1 MQNMRDEEL
10 MLEYQKG
17 EMRAMD
23 ELLRRYKNPVYRYAF
38 RLCANEAEAQDTA
51 QETFLRVH
59 QYRGQYRPIGKFST
73 WLFGIAHNVAVSKFR
88 RNKWLVLWPR
98 RADDP
103 DEMVDFESPTPSP
116 SQNLE
121 QGDFETMV
129 KKCVQ
134 SLPFLQK
141 EALVLREYE
150 NLDYQEIAK
159 ILNKSLGTIKTL
171 IHRARQSL
179 KDKLLPYIEEFEG
192 GIHG

>member
-17 EMRAMD
+17 EAKAMD

-38 RLCANEAEAQDTA
+38 RLCVNEAEAQDIA
-51 QETFLRVH
+51 QETFLRIH

-88 RNKWLVLWPR
+88 CNSRFVLWPR
-98 RADDP
+98 KADEP
-103 DEMVDFESPTPSP
+103 DEMVDMESQDPSP
-116 SQNLE
+116 QQSLE
-121 QGDFETMV
+121 KDDLETV
-129 KKCVQ
+129 LKKCVQ

-150 NLDYQEIAK
+150 NLDYEEIGK
-159 ILNKSLGTIKTL
+159 ILNKSLGTVKTL

-192 GIHG
+192 GTHG

>member
-17 EMRAMD
+17 QGRAMD
-23 ELLRRYKNPVYRYAF
+23 ELLMRYKNPVYRFAL
-38 RLCANEAEAQDTA
+38 RLCMNEAEAQDIA

-88 RNKWLVLWPR
+88 KDKRFVFWPR

-103 DEMVDFESPTPSP
+103 DEMVDIESTDPSPTEVLEKSDFESV
-116 SQNLE
+116 L
-121 QGDFETMV
+121 

-134 SLPFLQK
+134 SLPLLQK

-150 NLDYQEIAK
+150 SLDYEEIAR
-159 ILNKSLGTIKTL
+159 ILNKSLGTVKTL

-179 KDKLLPYIEEFEG
+179 KTKLLPYIEEFEG
-192 GIHG
+192 GTHG

>member
-17 EMRAMD
+17 QATAMD
-23 ELLRRYKNPVYRYAF
+23 EILRRYKNPVYRYAF
-38 RLCANEAEAQDTA
+38 RLCVNEAEAQDIA
-51 QETFLRVH
+51 QETFLRIH

-73 WLFGIAHNVAVSKFR
+73 WLFGIAHNVAISKFR
-88 RNKWLVLWPR
+88 KDKWLVLWPR
-98 RADDP
+98 RQDDP
-103 DEMVDFESPTPSP
+103 DEMVDMESPDPSP
-116 SQNLE
+116 TETLE
-121 QGDFETMV
+121 QGDFESML

-150 NLDYQEIAK
+150 NLDYEEIAR
-159 ILNKSLGTIKTL
+159 ILNKSLGTVKTL